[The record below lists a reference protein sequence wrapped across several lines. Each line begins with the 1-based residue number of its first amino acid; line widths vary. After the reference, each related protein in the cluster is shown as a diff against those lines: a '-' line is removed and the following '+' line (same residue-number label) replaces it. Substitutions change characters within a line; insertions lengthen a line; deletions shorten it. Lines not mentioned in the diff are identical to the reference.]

1 MGSLDRSDPVILA
14 HVLAEHRDLYCKMT
28 AIRSAFAV
36 AQVPTREQVLQLE
49 TAVRCLREHLQHH
62 FAQEEAGGFL
72 EEAIAR
78 MPRLASAATAI
89 LSQHPELLCELDGLA
104 DNLREMLMTGDISAN
119 TWQQA
124 RRDYECFAVHMQAHE
139 RSENAV
145 VQDGYNE
152 DLGL

>member
-1 MGSLDRSDPVILA
+1 MASLNRSDPVILA
-14 HVLAEHRDLYCKMT
+14 HVLSEHRELFCKMT
-28 AIRSAFAV
+28 TIRTAFAA
-36 AQVPTREQVLQLE
+36 AQTPTGEQVLQLE
-49 TAVRCLREHLQHH
+49 ESVRCLREHLRNH

-78 MPRLASAATAI
+78 MPRLAAAATAI
-89 LSQHPELLCELDGLA
+89 MNQHPELLAELDDLA
-104 DNLREMLMTGDISAN
+104 DNLREMQAAGDISASA
-119 TWQQA
+119 WQQA